1 VKKMHPKLME
11 LNLLKDNWDSYGGKP
26 ITELALVGADLLLK
40 ALSGIQAVEPFICPC
55 SNGGLQ
61 LEWHRNGYD
70 LEIEISPEGQVS
82 EVSCAK
88 FNS

>member
-1 VKKMHPKLME
+1 ME